1 MKKLI
6 APVIVALLVVIT
18 LAVATQYFVLP
29 ALIDYTEREGAR
41 LGEANAQLN
50 ALQLMHKTTPGGRFD
65 EADFTEA
72 EIKKSAD
79 ELEDLVAAGQMTFD
93 NPEIHTLMEELK
105 RRLDEVRK
113 REARVEQVQ
122 IELNL
127 QWNHLAA
134 VTNRIDQ
141 ARQDLSNRLEVA
153 RKLIKDTEV
162 KQLKVIAA
170 TLTNTEPDVAV
181 ITLRMET
188 NVVESA
194 KYLYF
199 MENAERAKILTEL
212 NQGTPEDQK
221 LANDI
226 IQEFKNIGQDIPINP
241 TE

>member
-1 MKKLI
+1 M
-6 APVIVALLVVIT
+6 
-18 LAVATQYFVLP
+18 LP
-29 ALIDYTEREGAR
+29 ALKDYTEREGAR

>member
-1 MKKLI
+1 MRLQ
-6 APVIVALLVVIT
+6 ADYLNPV
-18 LAVATQYFVLP
+18 VLGRF
-29 ALIDYTEREGAR
+29 YSS
-41 LGEANAQLN
+41 QL
-50 ALQLMHKTTPGGRFD
+50 PGGSIANSTR
-65 EADFTEA
+65 
-72 EIKKSAD
+72 S
-79 ELEDLVAAGQMTFD
+79 V
-93 NPEIHTLMEELK
+93 P
-105 RRLDEVRK
+105 
-113 REARVEQVQ
+113 VQ

>member
-1 MKKLI
+1 
-6 APVIVALLVVIT
+6 
-18 LAVATQYFVLP
+18 
-29 ALIDYTEREGAR
+29 
-41 LGEANAQLN
+41 
-50 ALQLMHKTTPGGRFD
+50 MHKTTPGGRFD
-65 EADFTEA
+65 EADFTEE
-72 EIKKSAD
+72 EINKSAD

>member
-1 MKKLI
+1 M
-6 APVIVALLVVIT
+6 
-18 LAVATQYFVLP
+18 
-29 ALIDYTEREGAR
+29 
-41 LGEANAQLN
+41 
-50 ALQLMHKTTPGGRFD
+50 
-65 EADFTEA
+65 
-72 EIKKSAD
+72 
-79 ELEDLVAAGQMTFD
+79 
-93 NPEIHTLMEELK
+93 
-105 RRLDEVRK
+105 
-113 REARVEQVQ
+113 
-122 IELNL
+122 
-127 QWNHLAA
+127 
-134 VTNRIDQ
+134 TNRIDQ